1 MQEIYVDHHATTP
14 LSPLVLE
21 AMMPFMQQQF
31 GNPHALYYQQSRD
44 AQIAIEQAR
53 ADISKHINAK
63 TSEIIFTSGATES
76 NNMVI
81 LGVTKAIEE
90 QGKIPHI
97 ITSAIEHSA
106 VLAPARY
113 LNQQYPV
120 DFIPCDGYGRCDL
133 DILEQKLK
141 YAQQQNHIP
150 LVSIMSANNEIGTF
164 QPLENIALLVKQYH
178 GLLHSDATQSI
189 GRQIIDVKKIPLDYL
204 SFNAHKIYGPKGIGA
219 LFIRKKPKAPIVPLF
234 YGGNQESGLRA
245 GTLPVPL
252 VVGFA
257 EAMRL
262 IYDDMADEQQRLSNM
277 RDELA
282 LLLQQ
287 QCPNMR
293 INGVWQTRAN
303 ERLAHNLHIS
313 LDGVSPNEFRQ
324 YLHNVALSYGSA
336 CQAGDSKPSYILQ
349 ATGIDAKIQATHL
362 RIGLGKDNHHDD
374 MRIIAKR
381 VGEAYENALSK

>member
-44 AQIAIEQAR
+44 AQIAAEQAR
-53 ADISKHINAK
+53 AGIAQYINAK
-63 TSEIIFTSGATES
+63 SSEIIFTSGATES
-76 NNMVI
+76 NNIVI
-81 LGVTKAIEE
+81 FGVIKAIEA
-90 QGKIPHI
+90 QGKTPHI
-97 ITSAIEHSA
+97 ITSNIEHSA
-106 VLAPARY
+106 ILAPAQY
-113 LNQQYPV
+113 LNKKYPV
-120 DFIPCDGYGRCDL
+120 DIIPCDQYGRCDL
-133 DILEQKLK
+133 DILEQRLK
-141 YAQQQNHIP
+141 YARQQNHTA

-164 QPLENIALLVKQYH
+164 QRLENIAFLVKQYD

-189 GRQIIDVKKIPLDYL
+189 GRQIIDMKKTPLDYL

-219 LFIRKKPKAPIVPLF
+219 LFIRKKPKAPIAPLF

-257 EAMRL
+257 TAMRL
-262 IYDDMADEQQRLSNM
+262 IYDDMPNEKHRLSAM
-277 RDELA
+277 RDKLA

-293 INGVWQTRAN
+293 INGVWQTRAD

-313 LDGVSPNEFRQ
+313 LMGASAHEFRQ
-324 YLHNVALSYGSA
+324 YLKGVALSYGSA
-336 CQAGDSKPSYILQ
+336 CQAGDNKPSYILQ
-349 ATGIDAKIQATHL
+349 AIGIDAKIQATHL
-362 RIGLGKDNHHDD
+362 RIGLGRDNHDD
-374 MRIIAKR
+374 EMAVIAERI
-381 VGEAYENALSK
+381 GEAYENAISK